1 MSLFIKSIIS
11 FLILISTTQLCDA
24 QINTY
29 LRKAEKAIEK
39 NKIEDA
45 KNYYLS
51 AYKIDK
57 NNFEANLGLGFVL
70 CEFMAKYTEAIPYLE
85 TAYYKDQTDTVA
97 DLYYSLAKCYNHH
110 GKFTKAY
117 ELYQKLAVKIAND
130 QEQDTYTVPDIK
142 KRAQDCLFAN
152 QYKDSLFDKNIYVGN
167 LGPKIN
173 TDMPEYVP
181 VIKDNNELIFTSRR
195 KDSEKEKRSK
205 EDDKYFENMY
215 VSKLENGKPQPIKE
229 YDLGG
234 NKLQTNYSK
243 KHVSVVS
250 SSHDGKTMFLFID
263 NNIYEIK
270 VDADQIKRSN
280 ALSKNVNIDYYQN
293 HASISKDGRA
303 IFFTSEDERGFG
315 GLDIYKSSKEAD
327 GTWGIPV
334 NLGSNI
340 NTPYDEDSPYLADDG
355 KTLYF
360 ASKGHPG
367 FGNYDI
373 YQSKLINGEW
383 SVPDNLG
390 QPINSPDHDI
400 FFVQS
405 SRYANAYF
413 SSNRKGGFGDMDIYK
428 ITYFNKFNQQCR
440 EKQNNYI
447 PLEANLIDK
456 NLQLVNFRANIPAH
470 LNIISCQWKFN
481 QTILTTDSLNFTH
494 KVSNTEIGDS
504 IYVKIIAGCDTC
516 LDPVVLCN
524 FIKYQKPK
532 ELLVSKTDESL
543 AQKNLNISENN
554 QKTDQIIYDAD
565 LKVSYLKKSQIDS
578 LKLDLSPI
586 YFTYNQS
593 NISKESTSILNKNLK
608 ILSKHP
614 ELSILI
620 YGFADSRGSDKH
632 NLKLSEQRALK
643 IKSYLLQHGLKST
656 QIKNVT
662 GKGETSIL
670 NHCKEGV
677 ICNETEHAQ
686 NRRVEIVVIENK

>member
-1 MSLFIKSIIS
+1 MPLFIRSIIS
-11 FLILISTTQLCDA
+11 FFILISTHQLCEA

-39 NKIEDA
+39 NKIDDA

-70 CEFMAKYTEAIPYLE
+70 CEFMGKYTEAIPYLE
-85 TAYYKDQTDTVA
+85 TAYHKDPTDTVA

-110 GKFTKAY
+110 GNFMKAH
-117 ELYQKLAVKIAND
+117 ELYQKLMFKISND
-130 QEQDTYTVPDIK
+130 QEQDTYSVSDIK
-142 KRAQDCLFAN
+142 KKAQDCLFAN
-152 QYKDSLFDKNIYVGN
+152 QNKDSLFDKNIYVGN
-167 LGPKIN
+167 MGSRIN

-195 KDSEKEKRSK
+195 KDSDKEKKSK

-215 VSKLENGKPQPIKE
+215 VSKLENGRPQPIKE
-229 YDLGG
+229 YELGG

-293 HASISKDGRA
+293 HASISKDGRS

-315 GLDIYKSSKEAD
+315 GLDIYKSTKEGD

-340 NTPYDEDSPYLADDG
+340 NTLYDEDSPYLADDG

-373 YQSKLINGEW
+373 YQSKLVNGEW
-383 SVPDNLG
+383 SIPENLG

-400 FFVQS
+400 FLVQS
-405 SRYANAYF
+405 SKYTNAYF

-456 NLQLVNFRANIPAH
+456 NLQLVNFKANIPKH
-470 LNIISCQWKFN
+470 LNIISCQWSFN
-481 QTILTTDSLNFTH
+481 QTKLKTDSLSFTH
-494 KVSNTEIGDS
+494 KVSNTDIGDS
-504 IYVKIIAGCDTC
+504 VYVKIIAGCDTC

-543 AQKNLNISENN
+543 AQKNLNIPENN

-565 LKVSYLKKSQIDS
+565 LKVSYLTKSHIDS
-578 LKLDLSPI
+578 LNLDLSPI
-586 YFTYNQS
+586 YFTYNLS
-593 NISKESTSILNKNLK
+593 NLSKESASILNKNLK
-608 ILSKHP
+608 ILSKHQ
-614 ELSILI
+614 ELSVLI
-620 YGFADSRGSDKH
+620 YGFTDSRGSDQH

-656 QIKNVT
+656 QIKNVV

-677 ICNETEHAQ
+677 ICNETEHAK
-686 NRRVEIVVIENK
+686 NRRVEIIVIKNK

>member
-1 MSLFIKSIIS
+1 
-11 FLILISTTQLCDA
+11 
-24 QINTY
+24 
-29 LRKAEKAIEK
+29 
-39 NKIEDA
+39 
-45 KNYYLS
+45 
-51 AYKIDK
+51 
-57 NNFEANLGLGFVL
+57 
-70 CEFMAKYTEAIPYLE
+70 
-85 TAYYKDQTDTVA
+85 
-97 DLYYSLAKCYNHH
+97 
-110 GKFTKAY
+110 
-117 ELYQKLAVKIAND
+117 
-130 QEQDTYTVPDIK
+130 
-142 KRAQDCLFAN
+142 
-152 QYKDSLFDKNIYVGN
+152 
-167 LGPKIN
+167 
-173 TDMPEYVP
+173 
-181 VIKDNNELIFTSRR
+181 
-195 KDSEKEKRSK
+195 
-205 EDDKYFENMY
+205 
-215 VSKLENGKPQPIKE
+215 
-229 YDLGG
+229 
-234 NKLQTNYSK
+234 
-243 KHVSVVS
+243 
-250 SSHDGKTMFLFID
+250 
-263 NNIYEIK
+263 
-270 VDADQIKRSN
+270 
-280 ALSKNVNIDYYQN
+280 
-293 HASISKDGRA
+293 
-303 IFFTSEDERGFG
+303 
-315 GLDIYKSSKEAD
+315 
-327 GTWGIPV
+327 
-334 NLGSNI
+334 
-340 NTPYDEDSPYLADDG
+340 
-355 KTLYF
+355 
-360 ASKGHPG
+360 
-367 FGNYDI
+367 
-373 YQSKLINGEW
+373 
-383 SVPDNLG
+383 
-390 QPINSPDHDI
+390 
-400 FFVQS
+400 
-405 SRYANAYF
+405 
-413 SSNRKGGFGDMDIYK
+413 MDIYK

-632 NLKLSEQRALK
+632 NLNLSEQRALK